1 MASWFSGIP
10 RPGYAS
16 LASAAFGCAG
26 IGVLAGID
34 PAYGLAAAIGI
45 AFTAVVIGDASIGTI
60 LFTILSF
67 LDIVNS
73 GGPEASFMKVAGL
86 LLFASYLASAATR
99 NRQPMMTLM
108 KASPTL
114 VIASVVL
121 VSWSAI
127 SVVWAG
133 SSGLAL
139 TDTYRYLL
147 NVLLIPIVFGTIL
160 RKDHLLWLAGAFIVG
175 AVISTIY
182 GFIDP
187 GTLNQPGQLT
197 GTIGDANEQAA
208 VLVGAIA
215 LSFGLMGVFR
225 RQPWLRLLGGVAILI
240 SIAGVVNTLSRS
252 GLIALAAMLIAG
264 VIYGGRWRRWATPL
278 LIVGVV
284 GGVIDYVAFAPST
297 TKSRITSSDTS
308 GRSTIWA
315 VAWRM
320 VEAHPLIGVGSGNF
334 SADSVNYVQD
344 AGPLTRADLIV
355 DDPKVAHN
363 IYLEVLA
370 DMGIVGLLA
379 FLGIVGG
386 AVAAAARAAQAFRLS
401 GEQDLELMSRC
412 VIFAIVG
419 FMVSDFFL
427 SGEFSKQLW
436 LVLALGPT
444 LLALSRRTAEDD
456 VVETSPGAVPRSRR
470 ALAAARP

>member
-1 MASWFSGIP
+1 
-10 RPGYAS
+10 
-16 LASAAFGCAG
+16 
-26 IGVLAGID
+26 
-34 PAYGLAAAIGI
+34 
-45 AFTAVVIGDASIGTI
+45 
-60 LFTILSF
+60 
-67 LDIVNS
+67 
-73 GGPEASFMKVAGL
+73 
-86 LLFASYLASAATR
+86 
-99 NRQPMMTLM
+99 
-108 KASPTL
+108 
-114 VIASVVL
+114 

-264 VIYGGRWRRWATPL
+264 VIYGGRWRRWATLL

-284 GGVIDYVAFAPST
+284 GSRAPTRVVA
-297 TKSRITSSDTS
+297 RRS
-308 GRSTIWA
+308 GRSRGGW
-315 VAWRM
+315 WRRI
-320 VEAHPLIGVGSGNF
+320 P
-334 SADSVNYVQD
+334 
-344 AGPLTRADLIV
+344 
-355 DDPKVAHN
+355 
-363 IYLEVLA
+363 
-370 DMGIVGLLA
+370 
-379 FLGIVGG
+379 
-386 AVAAAARAAQAFRLS
+386 
-401 GEQDLELMSRC
+401 
-412 VIFAIVG
+412 
-419 FMVSDFFL
+419 
-427 SGEFSKQLW
+427 
-436 LVLALGPT
+436 
-444 LLALSRRTAEDD
+444 
-456 VVETSPGAVPRSRR
+456 
-470 ALAAARP
+470 